1 MKMYAVAVF
10 AMCIAAAAADHGPVF
25 GLATPT
31 NSKGEWSVDVGTFG
45 RTSTAGSQVS
55 IRGLVGYGFTPHVT
69 LSFSAPAIV
78 SHALLPPTR
87 IQPSSDFES
96 TLAWR
101 FQHNTTKVG
110 TRIESTAFAGL
121 VVPGA
126 QANFGRV
133 VSSTNI
139 PGNMIGAVTGL
150 ASRSHYVWVGATYTK
165 FYERRGDRRPD
176 VLEYSLVYGYRPL
189 GWRRDIHKWDWRFF
203 GELVGERSPRF
214 LQTGAIV
221 PETQAHQVFLGPSM
235 LGIFKNY
242 TISFGAQV
250 PIYRDVG
257 TLFPHERVR
266 YAINFAYLLFSHSHS
281 E

>member
-1 MKMYAVAVF
+1 MKSFIVVLAA
-10 AMCIAAAAADHGPVF
+10 CITASAADHGPVF

-31 NSKGEWSVDVGTFG
+31 NSKREWSFDVGTFG
-45 RTSTAGSQVS
+45 RTGADGSQVS
-55 IRGLVGYGFTPHVT
+55 IRGLAGYGFTPHLT
-69 LSFSAPAIV
+69 LTFSVPAVV

-101 FQHNTTKVG
+101 FQHRPTTIG

-121 VVPGA
+121 VVPGT

-133 VSSTNI
+133 IRTTNT

-150 ASRSHYVWVGATYTK
+150 ASRSHYLWLGVTYTK

-176 VLEYSLVYGYRPL
+176 VLDYSLVYGYRPP

-214 LQTGAIV
+214 LEAGAIV
-221 PETQAHQVFLGPSM
+221 PETQAHQVLLGPSM
-235 LGIFKNY
+235 LGIYKNY

-250 PIYRDVG
+250 PVYRDVG
-257 TLFPHERVR
+257 TLFPRERVR
-266 YAINFAYLLFSHSHS
+266 YAINFAYLLFNHSHS
-281 E
+281 Q